1 VRCRTA
7 FQQSGFL
14 EGTLSDTVM
23 ASLQGTPER
32 NPDMSKVFSAH
43 AVPVDGYITGRG
55 LGGVTHLPYAVER

>member
-32 NPDMSKVFSAH
+32 NAGMCKVFNAH

-55 LGGVTHLPYAVER
+55 VGDGTHLHYAVER